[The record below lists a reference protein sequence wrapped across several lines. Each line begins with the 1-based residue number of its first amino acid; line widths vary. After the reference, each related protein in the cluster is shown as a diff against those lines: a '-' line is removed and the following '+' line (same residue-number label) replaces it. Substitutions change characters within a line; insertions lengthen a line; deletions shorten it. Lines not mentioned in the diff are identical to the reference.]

1 MKYLYYYIWLLL
13 AFLHKRVSIIVVP
26 INKSII
32 RLGRKSEEEQKKWRK
47 NFNEAFLKFPGG
59 MLDWGAF
66 GLLMALLFIPITF
79 FSVYFKV
86 PIFDSG
92 LYFSGLFIGVTGVV
106 YFLIY
111 YRNLPW
117 LEEKIK
123 AVSKKYYF

>member
-1 MKYLYYYIWLLL
+1 MKHIYYYIWLLL

-26 INKSII
+26 INSLII
-32 RLGRKSEEEQKKWRK
+32 RLGRKSEDEKKKWRK
-47 NFNEAFLKFPGG
+47 NLNEAFLKFPGG

-66 GLLMALLFIPITF
+66 GLLLALIFIPIIF
-79 FSVYFKV
+79 LSIYFKV

-92 LYFSGLFIGVTGVV
+92 LYFGVLFLVVTGFV

-123 AVSKKYYF
+123 AVNKKYYF